1 MLAAQRISILQ
12 NDQEEGTWII
22 ITVASESISDQ
33 TLLDK
38 LSLAAVWPRLTDV
51 TSKKWLEHL
60 TTASLENVWG
70 CCSMHSVAASELLG
84 AVNIDSLL
92 LLPTHFW

>member
-38 LSLAAVWPRLTDV
+38 LSLAAVWPRLT
-51 TSKKWLEHL
+51 KWLEHL

-70 CCSMHSVAASELLG
+70 CCSMHSVAASELWG